1 MKIDDDFEN
10 LASFTKFL
18 KNSPRN
24 IYDLIPANINSYQTR
39 NSRNLLITQ
48 LKVRNNFFNFF
59 PSALVEW
66 NNLDL
71 DIRNSSSYPIS
82 KKNILTF
89 IRPRFNN
96 VFNISHPKGRSFPS
110 CLRIGLSYLRKY
122 MFKHSSLDTLNPICI
137 CGLIWKH

>member
-1 MKIDDDFEN
+1 MQ
-10 LASFTKFL
+10 
-18 KNSPRN
+18 
-24 IYDLIPANINSYQTR
+24 YINSYQTR

-71 DIRNSSSYPIS
+71 DIRNSSYPIS

-96 VFNISHPKGRSFPS
+96 VFNISHPKGRSFPT

-122 MFKHSSLDTLNPICI
+122 KFKHSSLDTLNPICI
-137 CGLIWKH
+137 CGFDMETLNHFFLHYPIFPKKNLLIESYA